1 MDYREEIKERIAKAS
16 KPLRAKIKK
25 IIALNAEETG
35 IESRAKIKEITDTLS
50 KRDYKTYD
58 CFVAA
63 LNAISVRRATM
74 HLAVSQMKEAQQK
87 IVNILK
93 SIRDFDD
100 KVKLLNSI
108 ADLNLEKSI
117 ELYSS
122 ITKSDGL
129 CNIQRNENGR
139 FTLKVSN
146 LKKVI
151 KKEADIF
158 NENRTDGKT
167 LVVCLDAFAEEYGIT
182 DFISSDIQEAI
193 DGIKMDFVI
202 NSELLEYY
210 SKYASIG
217 HLFGGM
223 AKRLSSNISNIL
235 DEEEPSYKEEDKK
248 EQSLLLTYED
258 AEPIE
263 EYLSYG
269 LFKL

>member
-16 KPLRAKIKK
+16 NPLRAKIKK

-50 KRDYKTYD
+50 KKDYRTYD

-93 SIRDFDD
+93 SVRDFDD

-108 ADLNLEKSI
+108 AELDIKKSM
-117 ELYSS
+117 ELYSI

-129 CNIQRNENGR
+129 CNIQIDDKGV

-151 KKEADIF
+151 KKEASIF

-167 LVVCLDAFAEEYGIT
+167 LIVCLDAFAEEYGIT

-193 DGIKMDFVI
+193 DGIKTDFAI

-210 SKYASIG
+210 SKYASIEQR
-217 HLFGGM
+217 FGNISG
-223 AKRLSSNISNIL
+223 KLSFSTSNIL

-263 EYLSYG
+263 GYLSYG